1 MGDVR
6 ISARST
12 LGALNKWIE
21 TISGNLVGSQITGYK
36 ATRVN
41 FADSLVDLVRGGSG
55 RAGGL
60 GGLNPI
66 QIGNGG
72 ISVGSTTTDFRQGSL
87 TQTGNNTDLAIQG
100 NSFFT
105 VADSSGKIVYTRDG
119 TFNFDDQGFL
129 VTKEGQTVLS
139 VFDSTRAIAANVRTA
154 LSDLTAGGTGINVTG
169 GAAAFTPAGG
179 AATTVLSISPSKTLR
194 TYFENPNTPGD
205 DRVIADGYVPAGFL
219 GTTVDTASGT
229 QTAFTIGGTAITVAL
244 TASENTANRTSADNA
259 RLLARAVNALSN
271 TTGVGAS
278 VVVNQNDQTQA
289 TIVFSAANR
298 TVSEA
303 STRLPTTA
311 VPATFAQQV
320 LASDAGVTKVYRDN
334 KGNTFYAINSGL
346 ISTAAPAYQPAFGD
360 VMAFDS
366 TGALINTS
374 RGKDATSAP
383 PVNTG
388 VHVALSRFTN
398 DQGLQKRRGSSQFLY
413 SEASGSI
420 SVGYAGQTKLSQ
432 INTKEGL
439 EQGGVST
446 IGLENTIISQATEA
460 SNSSVT
466 DALPELTVAQKT
478 FTSNTKVINVG
489 NTIVDDL
496 NGLIR

>member
-60 GGLNPI
+60 GGLNPV
-66 QIGNGG
+66 QVGNGG

-100 NSFFT
+100 NAFFT

-119 TFNFDDQGFL
+119 GFNFDDQGFL
-129 VTKEGQTVLS
+129 VTKEGQTVLG
-139 VFDSTRAIAANVRTA
+139 VYDSTRSVPTAIRNTFKDISGNSAVSGITVTINNAAIFGTA
-154 LSDLTAGGTGINVTG
+154 TLGTMSATG
-169 GAAAFTPAGG
+169 VF
-179 AATTVLSISPSKTLR
+179 R
-194 TYFENPNTPGD
+194 YFENPNTPGE
-205 DRVIADGYVPAGFL
+205 DRTIMGRYVPSGFL
-219 GTTVDTASGT
+219 GGAV
-229 QTAFTIGGTAITVAL
+229 GTAAALRALTVGTYAITIAL
-244 TASENTANRTSADNA
+244 TAPENTSTRTSADNA
-259 RLLARAVNALSN
+259 RLIARAVNALSN
-271 TTGVGAS
+271 VTGIGAS
-278 VVVNQNDQTQA
+278 VIVNQNDQNLA
-289 TIVFSAANR
+289 TLVFSAANR

-303 STRLPTTA
+303 STRMTTN
-311 VPATFAQQV
+311 PGATLLDRDIQAADV
-320 LASDAGVTKVYRDN
+320 GITKVYRDN
-334 KGNTFYAINSGL
+334 KNNTFYAINSL
-346 ISTAAPAYQPAFGD
+346 LLSTAASAYQPAPGD
-360 VMAFDS
+360 VISFDS
-366 TGALINTS
+366 TGSLVNNS
-374 RGKDATSAP
+374 RGKDAISAP

-388 VHVALSRFTN
+388 VHVALSKFTN
-398 DQGLQKRRGSSQFLY
+398 EQGLQKRRGSSQFQY
-413 SEASGSI
+413 TEASGAI
-420 SVGYAGQTKLSQ
+420 VIGYAGQSKQSQ
-432 INTKEGL
+432 INTGEGM
-439 EQGGVST
+439 EVGGVSSLGT
-446 IGLENTIISQATEA
+446 ENTIISQAVEA

-478 FTSNTKVINVG
+478 FTSNTKVVNVG